1 MENQTTYDNT
11 VSNASTVGWIKV
23 PEYCTGDPSAA
34 KVTHNHATGEFV
46 FHDKDLSINL
56 LLQAYRW

>member
-1 MENQTTYDNT
+1 
-11 VSNASTVGWIKV
+11 V

-46 FHDKDLSINL
+46 FHDKNLSINL